1 VITRLEKNEW
11 YLAFQSQGKEGK
23 WLGSNVEEVL
33 KNIAASG
40 KKDVLVVPLGF
51 VSDHLET
58 LYDLDIVLRKKA
70 LDLGLNFKRAPSL
83 NDSPQFIEALTEVI
97 VTSLSAE
104 NNDAH

>member
-1 VITRLEKNEW
+1 M
-11 YLAFQSQGKEGK
+11 
-23 WLGSNVEEVL
+23 EEVL
-33 KNIAASG
+33 RDVAASG
-40 KKDVLVVPLGF
+40 KQNVLVVPLGF

-97 VTSLSAE
+97 VNSLGS
-104 NNDAH
+104 